1 MREICLSG
9 STSEMWKRS
18 HGYTTK
24 APPDE
29 RGGNRYVQPKATA
42 PHLDSTFATESA
54 DFASW
59 RRFCCAPKTD
69 LRLGRRHAASMSDAM
84 VRALVQSSQIGLRL
98 AWEATVRFLT
108 LGVVIA
114 AGVVIWATDDISG
127 PIAWRQTG
135 VLICILAIGG
145 YFIWQEIDRR
155 RDERLR
161 KKIEED

>member
-1 MREICLSG
+1 MTLALKG
-9 STSEMWKRS
+9 
-18 HGYTTK
+18 
-24 APPDE
+24 
-29 RGGNRYVQPKATA
+29 
-42 PHLDSTFATESA
+42 
-54 DFASW
+54 
-59 RRFCCAPKTD
+59 
-69 LRLGRRHAASMSDAM
+69 AM
-84 VRALVQSSQIGLRL
+84 M
-98 AWEATVRFLT
+98 RFLT

-127 PIAWRQTG
+127 PITWRQTG